1 MEVVID
7 WVIKVAFRVPL
18 MCDWMHKNPLVWNF
32 LIDWLKENPLPP
44 MEQYQDR
51 RSAVILNKHDPN
63 ISRRAQDA
71 KTSMYRFG
79 NKRNQALCFYR
90 KNSLIQIK

>member
-1 MEVVID
+1 
-7 WVIKVAFRVPL
+7 
-18 MCDWMHKNPLVWNF
+18 
-32 LIDWLKENPLPP
+32 